1 MKRKL
6 AVFGLAFSLAEL
18 AAAYLPSPAVWLAAV
33 FALAGAVWAF
43 RYRKARAAVLPLM
56 AAVCLGLGC
65 HLAYRAL
72 AVQPALALAGRTVQV
87 TAAVQ
92 TDAETSYQEDRLRGT
107 LHITEL
113 DGRPADL
120 LVSCANFPG
129 TQPGEVFSAV
139 LALEELE
146 DDSYRMDRYADGVYL
161 AADYLEGYA
170 YLGDSSAPAFW
181 LYRLRRALS
190 RRLTTWLPAEEG
202 GVEAAMLIGD
212 TARLSDTQQEN
223 FRVAGVSHLLAVSG
237 LHVTLLCGLLAPAGD
252 PRKRF
257 FRPRIAGQAAVLL
270 LYLALIGF
278 PVSAVRAGFVYLVAL
293 GGYFFVQPP
302 DTLTSMG
309 LAALVLGVQNA
320 YFVCDLGFQLS
331 FSAVLGVQAASALA
345 RWERRRLPPQD
356 SPLREAARRALLWLA
371 ETLQVTV
378 LATLATMPVLLA
390 RGMTVSGVG
399 VLTNLLVVWML
410 QPALVL
416 GIGVLLFSVLPF
428 LSFAMHGLSLV
439 LALWLRAMCAVIG
452 WCASLP
458 GARLALPAAYTL
470 FVLAVLGV
478 LAAVFWRMRKFGW
491 YLPAAAVCA
500 ALAIGLGVRMDRD
513 VVRIAVVGT
522 AGNPCLVVTQNGQ
535 AAALFRGGSSN
546 LRAVQEYLDNAG
558 GLPQT
563 LLVDLRQDPRAME
576 FDAETV
582 IPMDSLD
589 SGLAAQTILDG
600 VTLELVHDPGGNLA
614 VLDING
620 YTVGIMA
627 GRARLAQPL
636 ALNIYCAGASY
647 PDSIDA
653 DTVIYT
659 SRAADW
665 LEEADAELLYGPE
678 EPVVTIRPGR
688 SATIDGVKEYA
699 VQ

>member
-1 MKRKL
+1 MDITFFQGLWFLLIFVLIAGYFVLDGFDLGAGVLYPFVAKNDKEKAVVRTSIGPVWDGNEVWLLTAGGALFAAFPAAYATTFSGFYL
-6 AVFGLAFSLAEL
+6 AVMLVLFGLIVRAGSLEFRAHDPKWAKVWDVCFVVGSL
-18 AAAYLPSPAVWLAAV
+18 LPALLLGVAVGNIY
-33 FALAGAVWAF
+33 AGIPMDMNGDYVG
-43 RYRKARAAVLPLM
+43 VPL
-56 AAVCLGLGC
+56 LGL
-65 HLAYRAL
+65 
-72 AVQPALALAGRTVQV
+72 
-87 TAAVQ
+87 
-92 TDAETSYQEDRLRGT
+92 
-107 LHITEL
+107 IT
-113 DGRPADL
+113 P
-120 LVSCANFPG
+120 F
-129 TQPGEVFSAV
+129 
-139 LALEELE
+139 
-146 DDSYRMDRYADGVYL
+146 
-161 AADYLEGYA
+161 
-170 YLGDSSAPAFW
+170 
-181 LYRLRRALS
+181 
-190 RRLTTWLPAEEG
+190 
-202 GVEAAMLIGD
+202 
-212 TARLSDTQQEN
+212 
-223 FRVAGVSHLLAVSG
+223 
-237 LHVTLLCGLLAPAGD
+237 TLLCGLLAPAGD

-257 FRPRIAGQAAVLL
+257 SRPRIAGQAAVLL

-309 LAALVLGVQNA
+309 LAALVLGIQNA

-356 SPLREAARRALLWLA
+356 SPLRETARRALLWLA

-416 GIGVLLFSVLPF
+416 GIGVLLLSVLPF

-535 AAALFRGGSSN
+535 AAVLFRGGSSN

-688 SATIDGVKEYA
+688 SATIDGVKKYA